1 METSKTLR
9 ISLNYSASKSFIA
22 ELKGNNIPFFYISPT
37 TFVLENSPK
46 SRMAIK
52 LTKERFGS
60 TSIRVTESVTLLRG
74 TDVENC

>member
-9 ISLNYSASKSFIA
+9 ISLNYSAAESFIA

-37 TFVLENSPK
+37 AFVLENSPK

-60 TSIRVTESVTLLRG
+60 TCIRVTE
-74 TDVENC
+74 VENC